1 MPEPTHPSD
10 RPRPAV
16 RILELALL
24 ALLLAATACRSREE
38 IVADCLARYRPVHW
52 ANVSRN
58 GDYGTRYSWST
69 STPRRSPATFPPDA
83 PRR

>member
-10 RPRPAV
+10 PPHPAI

-38 IVADCLARYRPVHW
+38 IVADCLAQYRPVNW

-58 GDYGTRYSWST
+58 GDYGTRFSWTT
-69 STPRRSPATFPPDA
+69 SAAPRSPATFPPDA
-83 PRR
+83 SRR